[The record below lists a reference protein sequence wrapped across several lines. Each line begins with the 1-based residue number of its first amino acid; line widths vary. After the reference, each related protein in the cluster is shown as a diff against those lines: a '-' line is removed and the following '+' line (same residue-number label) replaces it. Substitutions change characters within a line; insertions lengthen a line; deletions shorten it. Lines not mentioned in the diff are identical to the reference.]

1 MGACRASGTGADV
14 VQAVDNL
21 TRVSG
26 RLVSRE
32 VHPHRAGWDAV
43 VVHVDDAVPVAG
55 KADLLSR
62 YKGEDLPVA
71 FRRELLAGALPGARL
86 IFRARLTLD
95 GALAEPHPDEGD
107 LVITPPTP

>member
-1 MGACRASGTGADV
+1 M

-21 TRVSG
+21 TRISG

-32 VHPHRAGWDAV
+32 AHPHRPGWDGV
-43 VVHVDDAVPVAG
+43 VVHVDDAVPVEG

-62 YKGEDLPVA
+62 YTGEDLAVA

-95 GALAEPHPDEGD
+95 GALAEAHPDEGD
-107 LVITPPTP
+107 LVITPPTR